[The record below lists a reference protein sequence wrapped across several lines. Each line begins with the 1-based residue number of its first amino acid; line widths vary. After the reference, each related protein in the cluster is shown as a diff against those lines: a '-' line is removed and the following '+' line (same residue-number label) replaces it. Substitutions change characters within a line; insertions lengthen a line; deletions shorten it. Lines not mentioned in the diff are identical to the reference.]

1 MEHSMFVWQAQY
13 ALGFGDMDDTHREFV
28 ELVDTLL
35 TCRDD
40 AAHAALDAL
49 AAHLERHFEEEEQW
63 MLRTAFPSAQ
73 CHLDEHAAVLKS
85 LGEVKAVVREG
96 RLDVAR
102 SFARALA
109 GWFPEHTQAMD
120 MGLAKW
126 MVKRRLGGEPLVIR
140 RPAARMAE
148 EV

>member
-1 MEHSMFVWQAQY
+1 MFDWQATF
-13 ALGFGDMDDTHREFV
+13 ALGFGEMDDTHREFV
-28 ELVDTLL
+28 DLVDTLL
-35 TCRDD
+35 TCGDD
-40 AAHAALDAL
+40 AVDAALQAL
-49 AAHLERHFEEEEQW
+49 AAHLERHFEEERQW

-85 LGEVKAVVREG
+85 LGEVEAVVREG
-96 RLDVAR
+96 RLEVAR
-102 SFARALA
+102 AFARALA

-126 MVKRRLGGEPLVIR
+126 MVKQRLGGEPLLIR